1 MRCKTIITT
10 INTAIIIAV
19 AAAAVKAFQQA
30 DDLSYFLHSNNDL
43 LSALSYHSI
52 YTHTFLSPFGFCLA
66 DAVATAFQFQ
76 FFFRFFLRKRQHET
90 CASSNS
96 MSVLSIS
103 NEIWIEIFS
112 NDLRN
117 CFSYFEI
124 FYYSIMRFIVNQ
136 FSIAINKCANK
147 CPANFERL
155 RNNNIFPRIGD
166 WAESAATFSNEMDV
180 YHNTTHYVCS
190 KVQTPK
196 SSTFILFVFHF
207 QTNVGFTQ
215 PTTIQWYTIW
225 MVITSHSCSLCER
238 SVRDENEKKNRTT

>member
-1 MRCKTIITT
+1 MLLLLLLLKHSSKPTICHIFSTPITT
-10 INTAIIIAV
+10 SYQLFRIIQFTRTHFSV
-19 AAAAVKAFQQA
+19 
-30 DDLSYFLHSNNDL
+30 HSDFVL
-43 LSALSYHSI
+43 LMLLLLLFNFNSFFVSFYGKDSMKLVLLATVCL
-52 YTHTFLSPFGFCLA
+52 FC
-66 DAVATAFQFQ
+66 
-76 FFFRFFLRKRQHET
+76 R
-90 CASSNS
+90 
-96 MSVLSIS
+96 
-103 NEIWIEIFS
+103 

-117 CFSYFEI
+117 CFRYFEI

-225 MVITSHSCSLCER
+225 MVITSHSCSLLKEAFAMKT
-238 SVRDENEKKNRTT
+238 KKKSNNLIV